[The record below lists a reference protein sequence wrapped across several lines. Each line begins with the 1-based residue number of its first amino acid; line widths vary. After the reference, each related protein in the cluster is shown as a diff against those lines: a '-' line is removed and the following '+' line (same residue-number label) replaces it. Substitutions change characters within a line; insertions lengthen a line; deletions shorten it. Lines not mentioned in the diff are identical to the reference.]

1 MFGKVIQN
9 YLMKSMNNYFSPD
22 LIAYGASHSTQHVLL
37 RLIEE
42 WKTNL
47 DSKFVVEAVLMDL
60 CNTFDCIPHDLLI
73 DKLAAYGFDEKT
85 LIYIYSYLENRKQ
98 CEKIN
103 NIDSN
108 FHRITSFKVG
118 HILFNIFFNDFFFPG
133 VMCLFIISPMIIP
146 CQVLPRS

>member
-1 MFGKVIQN
+1 
-9 YLMKSMNNYFSPD
+9 
-22 LIAYGASHSTQHVLL
+22 
-37 RLIEE
+37 
-42 WKTNL
+42 
-47 DSKFVVEAVLMDL
+47 MDL

-73 DKLAAYGFDEKT
+73 DKLAAYGFDGKT

-108 FHRITSFKVG
+108 FHRITSGVPQGFIVG
-118 HILFNIFFNDFFFPG
+118 HILFNIFCKDFFSPG